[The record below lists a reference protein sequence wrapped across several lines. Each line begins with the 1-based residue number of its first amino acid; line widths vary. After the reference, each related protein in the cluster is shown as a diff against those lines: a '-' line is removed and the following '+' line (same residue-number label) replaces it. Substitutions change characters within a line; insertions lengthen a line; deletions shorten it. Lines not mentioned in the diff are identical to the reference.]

1 MFDSYNPGHPFEE
14 SYLLA
19 GLIYPMLPL
28 YEDFEIDESTG
39 EKISEGM
46 AWGIDPIVRFRLIDR
61 RGRQYYYC
69 RQWARLRRE
78 DQMSTKGSSLRR
90 KGMYAGI
97 PKEMI
102 EKAVWDALE
111 SMPINPD
118 ETRDVTSDDK
128 SAFIKKYISR
138 ITIDSA
144 GNMVIRVRLE
154 ARPEAGCY
162 AGRWINGSTIFQ
174 KLRALTATNLE
185 ASIEFIRRPEIGDQI
200 SRLYDILLTDEL
212 EGVEL

>member
-1 MFDSYNPGHPFEE
+1 MCPIP
-14 SYLLA
+14 
-19 GLIYPMLPL
+19 LI
-28 YEDFEIDESTG
+28 DNTI
-39 EKISEGM
+39 
-46 AWGIDPIVRFRLIDR
+46 RFRLIDR

-78 DQMSTKGSSLRR
+78 DQSSIKVSSLRR

-154 ARPEAGCY
+154 ARPDSGCY
-162 AGRWINGSTIFQ
+162 AGRWINGSTLFQ
-174 KLRALTATNLE
+174 KLRALTGANIET
-185 ASIEFIRRPEIGDQI
+185 SIEIIKRTEMGEQI